1 MGSLY
6 YIEDTCKSI
15 WSDQDLDF
23 AVHSNPAVSWADEEL
38 VRQIQQGGWVLFPII
53 VERYISTIRIKTRQY
68 HLNGIDEEDLVQEG
82 LIGLLKAVSGY
93 DSTQGAS
100 FKTFANTCIDHL
112 LASVAKTT
120 TRQKNLPFKDYVS
133 LSEMG
138 EGDGLQ
144 VDYTTPEKIVQQ
156 KEDLANIG
164 KIIESGLTKV
174 EKETLILYLGG
185 CTYKEMAQQLG
196 LSSKAIDNALQRVRT
211 KLKTAYQQFLKN

>member
-1 MGSLY
+1 
-6 YIEDTCKSI
+6 
-15 WSDQDLDF
+15 
-23 AVHSNPAVSWADEEL
+23 
-38 VRQIQQGGWVLFPII
+38 
-53 VERYISTIRIKTRQY
+53 
-68 HLNGIDEEDLVQEG
+68 
-82 LIGLLKAVSGY
+82 
-93 DSTQGAS
+93 
-100 FKTFANTCIDHL
+100 
-112 LASVAKTT
+112 
-120 TRQKNLPFKDYVS
+120 
-133 LSEMG
+133 MG

-156 KEDLANIG
+156 KEDLANIS

>member
-1 MGSLY
+1 M
-6 YIEDTCKSI
+6 
-15 WSDQDLDF
+15 DF

-156 KEDLANIG
+156 KEDLANIS